1 MANASETKQ
10 PTLSSRLLVEGDNEL
25 VALVKELDRLHG
37 AAVVLQDEKGRNV
50 PVRINTSTLGVEV
63 YRGAAWVAAGQQTA
77 PAAAQSQNTVVI
89 GGTSTGGNIQDG
101 PVFIDNA
108 LTVTGT
114 TTLNGA
120 VALNGTTAITGT
132 LTTGPMAYIGGAYI
146 SAAIVFT
153 PEVDGDTYY
162 LVNPENKSSDP
173 SKATFSMTGQGAM
186 SWGAGSSSLDTF
198 LSRDSAG
205 VLKTTGAFTITGNL
219 SVGGN
224 VILPTSGGTQIG
236 TATDQLLGFYGAT
249 PVNQPE
255 TIADPSGGATVDSE
269 ARTAINALI
278 DRLQELG
285 LIA

>member
-1 MANASETKQ
+1 MAKASETKQ

-120 VALNGTTAITGT
+120 TSINNTLAVTGTTTLNQASMVCLTLTPEASGDFMLLGHAQTLVDYPQFAIGGTGALYWGLGAAPSDYDTYLSRYDVGT
-132 LTTGPMAYIGGAYI
+132 LRLIGSLLVQGNIIAPTT
-146 SAAIVFT
+146 T
-153 PEVDGDTYY
+153 
-162 LVNPENKSSDP
+162 
-173 SKATFSMTGQGAM
+173 
-186 SWGAGSSSLDTF
+186 
-198 LSRDSAG
+198 
-205 VLKTTGAFTITGNL
+205 
-219 SVGGN
+219 
-224 VILPTSGGTQIG
+224 GTQIG